1 VRLRRGAR
9 ALWVAGALS
18 ACGEVP
24 PAALPLRTELGKN
37 VQRLRP
43 TESAPGM
50 PWRYD
55 TGEVVE
61 SVVSPDGGFRVHF
74 TRAGR
79 NAVPAQDVND
89 SGVPD
94 LVEQVGQAYDQVAA
108 FYAGTLNFRAP
119 LGDGQLG
126 GDGRFDVYL
135 LDFGGAADGTF
146 QVDSCPLS
154 NPDTCSGHV
163 LQENDF
169 AGYGYASALQGTRVL
184 GSHEY
189 FHAIQSAYD
198 KTQGVVLEEGTAV
211 WGSTRFDPSLGE
223 LEGFAGG
230 YLSRPERALD
240 SPPPGPVPDF
250 AYGSAVFFEF
260 LDEKFGP
267 DVIRQL
273 WERCEQAPEKSWL
286 ARLDELLQQQY
297 ASSFA
302 QAFAEFARWNLY
314 TGGAADSRQAWADAR
329 RFPVVANTQVSVPY
343 QSPSPPYLFYAS
355 ARYFRA
361 AASGRALMTAAVV
374 DNPGTAQDDTEGL
387 TLHLVTRRSGKNAAA
402 VTPASVSAGLE
413 AVDTSGT
420 AELWVAVANGAVSG
434 TSRRPHLCIGT
445 PEEVATCRE
454 ALSPAPPDAGVEVP
468 DAGTGSPDGQ
478 DGGGG
483 GGAPAPS
490 GCGCSGSGPTSAA
503 GWLGV
508 LGLWR
513 LRRPRRER

>member
-1 VRLRRGAR
+1 ML
-9 ALWVAGALS
+9 
-18 ACGEVP
+18 
-24 PAALPLRTELGKN
+24 
-37 VQRLRP
+37 
-43 TESAPGM
+43 
-50 PWRYD
+50 WRYD

-61 SVVSPDGGFRVHF
+61 SAVSPGGGFRVHF

-79 NAVPAQDVND
+79 NAVPAQDADD

-94 LVEQVGQAYDQVAA
+94 LVEQVGQAYDQVAD
-108 FYAGTLNFRAP
+108 FYARELSFRAP

-135 LDFGGAADGTF
+135 LDFGGSADGTF
-146 QVDSCPLS
+146 QVDSCPPS

-169 AGYGYASALQGTRVL
+169 AGYAYASALQGTRVL

-211 WGSTRFDPSLGE
+211 WGSTRFDPALGE

-230 YLSRPERALD
+230 YLSKPERALD

-260 LDEKFGP
+260 LDEKYGP

-273 WERCEQAPEKSWL
+273 WERCERAADKSWI

-314 TGGAADSRQAWADAR
+314 TGAAADSTKAWADASGW
-329 RFPVVANTQVSVPY
+329 PQVATTQASAPY
-343 QSPSPPYLFYAS
+343 QSPSPLFMFYAS

-361 AASGRALMTAAVV
+361 VAADRAQMTAAVV
-374 DNPGTAQDDTEGL
+374 DDPATAQDDTAGL
-387 TLHLVTRRSGKNAAA
+387 VLHLVTRKAGKNVAA
-402 VTPASVSAGLE
+402 VTPASVSAGVESLD
-413 AVDTSGT
+413 ATGTS
-420 AELWVAVANGAVSG
+420 ELWVAVVNGAASG
-434 TSRRPHLCIGT
+434 TSRKPWLCIGT
-445 PEEVATCRE
+445 AEEVAACRE
-454 ALSPAPPDAGVEVP
+454 AISPPPDAGAE
-468 DAGTGSPDGQ
+468 SPDGGA
-478 DGGGG
+478 DAVDAGEG

-490 GCGCSGSGPTSAA
+490 GCGCATGPGGVPALR
-503 GWLGV
+503 WLG
-508 LGLWR
+508 LMAL
-513 LRRPRRER
+513 LRMARSRRER